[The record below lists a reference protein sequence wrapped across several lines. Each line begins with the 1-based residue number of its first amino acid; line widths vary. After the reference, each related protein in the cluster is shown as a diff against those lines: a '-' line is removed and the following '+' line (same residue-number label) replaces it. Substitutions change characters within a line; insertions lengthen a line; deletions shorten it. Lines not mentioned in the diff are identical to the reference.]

1 MRVLVVE
8 DAKPLARS
16 LRQGLV
22 EAGFSV
28 DLAHDGVD
36 GLHLAS
42 EIPYDAIVLDRMLPS
57 RDGLSVLRELRSR
70 EIATPVL
77 LLTAL
82 GEVDDRVEGLEAGA
96 DDYLVKPFAFTELVA
111 RLRALLRRGHGHSTN
126 RVELGSLT
134 LDLSARTASVRGE
147 PLKLTAR
154 ELALLELL
162 ALHPGDTLTRT
173 SITEA
178 LYSEEADRDS
188 NVIDVFVTR
197 LRRKLSAAGI
207 DGAAAIVTMR
217 GMGYRLDPEALT

>member
-22 EAGFSV
+22 EEGFSV

-57 RDGLSVLRELRSR
+57 RDGLSVLRELRQR

-82 GEVDDRVEGLEAGA
+82 GEVENRVEGLEAGA
-96 DDYLVKPFAFTELVA
+96 DDYLVKPFAFAELLA
-111 RLRALLRRGHGHSTN
+111 RLRALLRRGHGHSKN
-126 RVELGSLT
+126 QIELGSLT
-134 LDLSARTASVRGE
+134 LDLSARTASVRGA

-154 ELALLELL
+154 EFALLELF

-197 LRRKLSAAGI
+197 LRRKLTAGGI

-217 GMGYRLDPEALT
+217 GMGYRLDPGALR